1 MEGRES
7 AVFYGSEVRGGA
19 AGVKNYSSSTPSPSP
34 PPSPQHGRGFVGLGC
49 EPGDFIG
56 GTGGGVT
63 KEAQNHTEG
72 MGMETG
78 MMGSGG
84 SSFSGGSDELMWK
97 KRGRPRKHERESTDL
112 ALTPS
117 SQSLFSS
124 CSDVSG
130 KRGRGR
136 PPGSGRCQ
144 LLANLGELFQL
155 SAGGSFTPHVVS
167 IAAGEDV
174 AARILS
180 FSHKGPRAVCILSAN
195 GAISNVTLR
204 QSGSSGGTLTYE
216 GRFELLSLS
225 GSFTTTDSDGG
236 RSRTGGLS
244 VSLAGP
250 DGRVVGGGVAGLL
263 LAASPIQVVVGS
275 FLPNAFKDPKR
286 QLTSES
292 SPLPPMPSASC
303 QAGLTPSTHATQSE
317 EYENSKSTIP
327 EPTVSEIQNN
337 AVGDNN
343 LNPPSSRTVP
353 WQGLQPPSE
362 QQPYPDINIC
372 LRGE

>member
-1 MEGRES
+1 MEGRER

-19 AGVKNYSSSTPSPSP
+19 DGVKNYASSTPSPSP
-34 PPSPQHGRGFVGLGC
+34 PPSPQHGRGFAGFGC
-49 EPGDFIG
+49 EPGGFIG
-56 GTGGGVT
+56 VTGGGVAAT
-63 KEAQNHTEG
+63 AAEEENHAEG

-78 MMGSGG
+78 MI
-84 SSFSGGSDELMWK
+84 GSDELMRK
-97 KRGRPRKHERESTDL
+97 KRGRPKKHEPESMAM

-117 SQSLFSS
+117 SPSLFSS
-124 CSDVSG
+124 GSDFSG

-204 QSGSSGGTLTYE
+204 QPGSSGGTLTYE

-275 FLPNAFKDPKR
+275 FLPNAFKEHKR
-286 QLTSES
+286 QLASES
-292 SPLPPMPSASC
+292 SPFPPMPPSSC
-303 QAGLTPSTHATQSE
+303 QAGLTPSSHVTQSE

-327 EPTVSEIQNN
+327 KPTGGEIQNN

-343 LNPPSSRTVP
+343 LNPPSFRAVH

-362 QQPYPDINIC
+362 QKPYPDINIC
-372 LRGE
+372 LQGE